1 MVPETSS
8 NILCHGLFVSSI
20 ALQHFYSSHI
30 FALALELNHSPN
42 PRSMVFCLF
51 TAFVIQIK
59 C

>member
-30 FALALELNHSPN
+30 FALALELNHSLVN
-42 PRSMVFCLF
+42 GFLCLF